1 MVFKSIL
8 VTFYSIYLG
17 LTDNNVYRV
26 LLYLIVT
33 PSMYKSYEYFVGL
46 IILSTTDILSA
57 VMLK

>member
-1 MVFKSIL
+1 MVFMSIL
-8 VTFYSIYLG
+8 VMFYSIYFG

-33 PSMYKSYEYFVGL
+33 PSIYKSYEYFVGL